1 MDYFL
6 PRFLCAFLT
15 GVILSQSGSLIQ
27 MNSRNVL
34 ASPSTLGFDGVAIF
48 WILIYHSVMVFTHAD
63 HPAAIL
69 FLAGVPLFV
78 VFGWFFSRFM
88 RTQVNIN
95 RLVLIGLTFNLLVG
109 AVFSLWQFLFL
120 AFNLP
125 FPVELWFGH
134 FRFAELISLLI
145 LLATELIFI
154 IGWFVFKKRYYSF
167 SLGKSISANIGHDY
181 SGFQAFIFIFVA
193 IGTFAVVSLFG
204 AFSFLG
210 LIFPLIA
217 RRFWFRN
224 HDLWG
229 ELFPGSIVNGLF
241 LLSIDAL
248 CYFFPI
254 YGAEVP
260 VGLIATAVGAVSL
273 IFLLWK
279 SDSHLEI
286 LANPEK

>member
-1 MDYFL
+1 MEYLL
-6 PRFLCAFLT
+6 PRFICAFLT
-15 GVILSQSGSLIQ
+15 GAILSQSGSLIQ

-48 WILIYHSVMVFTHAD
+48 WILIFHSIMVMTQSD

-69 FLAGVPLFV
+69 FLAGVPLFII
-78 VFGWFFSRFM
+78 FGWFFSRFM

-109 AVFSLWQFLFL
+109 AVFSLWQFMFL

-134 FRFAELISLLI
+134 FRFAEFFGLII
-145 LLATELIFI
+145 LLVVEFIFI
-154 IGWFVFKKRYYSF
+154 VGWFVYKKHYYSF

-193 IGTFAVVSLFG
+193 IGTFAVVSMFG

-217 RRFWFRN
+217 RRFWFRH

-229 ELFPGSIVNGLF
+229 ELFPGAIMNGLA
-241 LLSIDAL
+241 LLAIDAL
-248 CYFFPI
+248 CYYFPI

-286 LANPEK
+286 LAKTEK